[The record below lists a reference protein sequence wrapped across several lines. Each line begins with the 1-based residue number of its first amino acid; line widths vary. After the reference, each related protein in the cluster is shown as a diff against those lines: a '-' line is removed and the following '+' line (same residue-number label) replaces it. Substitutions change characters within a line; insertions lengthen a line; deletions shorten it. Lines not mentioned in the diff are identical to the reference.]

1 MTRFLAE
8 DLGLRVGDVVEV
20 RLLDGARRELSLPLA
35 GVFDE
40 PFGVSAYMARPALNA
55 LLREG
60 PTVSGAWLLT
70 DPKQRVALQQR
81 LWDAPR
87 VAGIGQIGA
96 GEDGISDYMEDTVL
110 SLVGILLLL
119 AGSIA
124 FALVYNNARIAF
136 AERMREL
143 ATLRVLGF
151 GRWQVAWV
159 LIAEV
164 VVLTLLALPLGF
176 ALGTL
181 FAWLLSLAFSMDM
194 LRVPFHI
201 TPFSYAFSAAG
212 VIAAAS
218 LSVLMIARR
227 LYRLDM
233 VSSLKSVE

>member
-1 MTRFLAE
+1 MAWACWCRCWLDRSRLGRWLAQTTRIA
-8 DLGLRVGDVVEV
+8 LR
-20 RLLDGARRELSLPLA
+20 
-35 GVFDE
+35 
-40 PFGVSAYMARPALNA
+40 N
-55 LLREG
+55 LLRHPLKSG
-60 PTVSGAWLLT
+60 LTALGVALSGAWLLT
-70 DPKQRVALQQR
+70 DPQQRNGLQQR
-81 LWDAPR
+81 LWEAPR
-87 VAGIGQIGA
+87 VAGIGRIGA

-110 SLVGILLLL
+110 SLMGILLML

-124 FALVYNNARIAF
+124 FAQVYNNARIAF

-176 ALGTL
+176 AFGTL

-201 TPFSYAFSAAG
+201 TPFSYL
-212 VIAAAS
+212 ITH
-218 LSVLMIARR
+218 VLQP
-227 LYRLDM
+227 
-233 VSSLKSVE
+233 